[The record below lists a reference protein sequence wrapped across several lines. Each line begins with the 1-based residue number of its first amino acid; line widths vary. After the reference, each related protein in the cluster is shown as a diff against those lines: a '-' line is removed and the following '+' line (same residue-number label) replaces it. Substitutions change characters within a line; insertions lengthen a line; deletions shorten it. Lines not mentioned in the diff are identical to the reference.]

1 MYRWCRRLAQA
12 FCEGPSLRSE
22 KVTWVHQSEFYLHI
36 YNTMTAYYN
45 ASDTWMIFRAVLNN
59 FILQLDWNAFSKP
72 MFILLFISNGCESDC
87 FFLSVFRESLWKAS
101 LEIIIWCPS
110 CQWMRKKG
118 KVLQLKNLP
127 PSSVLYAASLIHAI
141 CHHNW
146 SICSLFKF
154 REREGMVDTT
164 TRLTTWTTGY
174 GLWWTV

>member
-1 MYRWCRRLAQA
+1 
-12 FCEGPSLRSE
+12 
-22 KVTWVHQSEFYLHI
+22 
-36 YNTMTAYYN
+36 MTAYYN

-59 FILQLDWNAFSKP
+59 SILQLDWNALSKP

-118 KVLQLKNLP
+118 KELQLKNLP

-141 CHHNW
+141 CHHHW
-146 SICSLFKF
+146 SKCSQLQGSLH
-154 REREGMVDTT
+154 EPLVMVDCVMWKYFIKCVQPASVLIYVMVSFKTAI
-164 TRLTTWTTGY
+164 RLPFYCMLGSALY
-174 GLWWTV
+174 CGHM

>member
-1 MYRWCRRLAQA
+1 
-12 FCEGPSLRSE
+12 
-22 KVTWVHQSEFYLHI
+22 
-36 YNTMTAYYN
+36 MTAYYN

-59 FILQLDWNAFSKP
+59 SILQLDWNALSKP

-118 KVLQLKNLP
+118 KELQLKNLP

-141 CHHNW
+141 CHHYW
-146 SICSLFKF
+146 SIY
-154 REREGMVDTT
+154 VDTT

-174 GLWWTV
+174 GGLCNVEVLYKVCSASFSAHLRNGVLNSHSLALLLHAWQRTLLWTHVD